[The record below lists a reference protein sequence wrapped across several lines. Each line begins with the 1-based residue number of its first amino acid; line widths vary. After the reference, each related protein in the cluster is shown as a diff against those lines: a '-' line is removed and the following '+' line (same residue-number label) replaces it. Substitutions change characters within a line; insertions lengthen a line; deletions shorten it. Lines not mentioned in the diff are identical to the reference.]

1 MPSHVADGVA
11 KQSKLFRRGF
21 SSAGDEGESGYA
33 LCFIVL
39 CLSEA
44 FTLEDFIHGYRF
56 AKDAEIETRCLEFIP
71 IKELDK
77 FISTHKISPES
88 KHLAQT
94 ISLLNDFD
102 LLGTDKEGYHEILE
116 ANKQ

>member
-1 MPSHVADGVA
+1 MV
-11 KQSKLFRRGF
+11 
-21 SSAGDEGESGYA
+21 
-33 LCFIVL
+33 IVL
-39 CLSEA
+39 LKMQS
-44 FTLEDFIHGYRF
+44 
-56 AKDAEIETRCLEFIP
+56 LEFIP

-94 ISLLNDFD
+94 ISLLNDFN

>member
-1 MPSHVADGVA
+1 MR
-11 KQSKLFRRGF
+11 K
-21 SSAGDEGESGYA
+21 SG
-33 LCFIVL
+33 
-39 CLSEA
+39 
-44 FTLEDFIHGYRF
+44 
-56 AKDAEIETRCLEFIP
+56 
-71 IKELDK
+71 K

>member
-1 MPSHVADGVA
+1 MYPTSQITFLNVGVI
-11 KQSKLFRRGF
+11 RT
-21 SSAGDEGESGYA
+21 AGNDNRLEFEVCS
-33 LCFIVL
+33 FVRV

-94 ISLLNDFD
+94 ISLLNDFN